1 MENVEGGERRG
12 RCERGVGVGECG
24 RGKWVPKDA
33 QGGILFVNGFEG
45 KLESAKPHEHGEK
58 NNMRRW
64 SWRLLHPA
72 TFSKV
77 LTIMQNCRGT
87 HVMK

>member
-1 MENVEGGERRG
+1 
-12 RCERGVGVGECG
+12 
-24 RGKWVPKDA
+24 VPKDA